1 MQMDS
6 FRYFLYHLKSTKCS
20 LEKDANVIN
29 TFQTAIK
36 QYGWTRNCS
45 RPRVVCWI
53 QTLMMTQNLTGC
65 NDLQSSG
72 AWTDGES
79 LVGEKN
85 SWVSINPW
93 PTCTETLSDSCL
105 PPHQPLNILQKWTC
119 AEVTAYLRLVGIIQ
133 ESYSAWIKLAPS
145 VIQRSGFL

>member
-1 MQMDS
+1 MQIDS
-6 FRYFLYHLKSTKCS
+6 SRYFLYHLKSTKPS
-20 LEKDANVIN
+20 LENDAGVIN

-45 RPRVVCWI
+45 SPSVVCWA

-65 NDLQSSG
+65 NDLQYLE
-72 AWTDGES
+72 AWTGKES
-79 LVGEKN
+79 LVGGKN

-93 PTCTETLSDSCL
+93 LTCTETLLNSCL
-105 PPHQPLNILQKWTC
+105 PPPQPLNMLQKWGDF
-119 AEVTAYLRLVGIIQ
+119 AYLCLVGIIQ
-133 ESYSAWIKLAPS
+133 ESYAARIKLAPS